1 MEGPKT
7 KTLDKDTRRDT
18 AVDFALA
25 ALSVAINFWIG
36 IFEEIRSRPPF
47 DDFDG
52 EPEEFFIQKICA
64 DACNEPE
71 DAADKI
77 VDEINANQKKY
88 KLVDVMNAVVAFSM
102 QSLKADKEGRHGSAW
117 AYSVKAQYWAGLLTG
132 LYWTDSAA
140 SLATKRHK
148 RHRELSEEA
157 IRYWRENI
165 DPKLSAAKAAEKLI
179 AIIPLSHKKLAELI
193 ATERKKQT

>member
-1 MEGPKT
+1 MEGRKT
-7 KTLDKDTRRDT
+7 RVLDRDT
-18 AVDFALA
+18 SGDTVVDLALT

-36 IFEEIRSRPPF
+36 IFEELRSHPPF

-52 EPEEFFIQKICA
+52 EPEEFFIHKICA
-64 DACNEPE
+64 DASNEPE
-71 DAADKI
+71 GTADKI
-77 VDEINANQKKY
+77 VDEINSDQKKY
-88 KLVDVMNAVVAFSM
+88 KLVSIMNAVVAFSM
-102 QSLKADKEGRHGSAW
+102 QALKADNEGRRDTAWVYSA
-117 AYSVKAQYWAGLLTG
+117 KAQHWAGLLTG
-132 LYWTDSAA
+132 LYWSDNAA

-157 IRYWRENI
+157 IRYWRDNI

-179 AIIPLSHKKLAELI
+179 GIVPLSHKKLAELI